1 MLRKSH
7 QDHALAF
14 TCDADGGAPE
24 ILHDAHGFLDG
35 AEQDGIL
42 PFLTG
47 EARTEL
53 LRFLSEVREQGH
65 SMRKEVALS
74 RNGREFP
81 FSLFGIAK
89 NGRNC
94 IIAVQSPRHIFLIY
108 DEFMSMINEQAR
120 SLREEQRKSA
130 RAGARL
136 RAEDKGLLDDYMRLN
151 NEMANMQRELSI
163 ANQTL
168 QIQEKRFR
176 DLVTFNPDAQIV
188 LDDAGRILFCNPAA
202 ESILSL
208 DGKES
213 IGSVFALDMRGER
226 EFCLKSA
233 GKRTWV
239 EIRHTD
245 VTWEGRPAILF
256 SLRDIT
262 ERKQMEQ
269 FTDDVGRIL
278 QHDLVSPLNP
288 IVSLPQLLM
297 DDENITADQKR
308 ILDMI
313 SKAGMRMLN
322 MIRLSLNLYKMEQ
335 GNFEFTPEPVDL
347 VTTFRDIQADLSE
360 RTRAR
365 KVLVRIAMD
374 DRPIMPR
381 ETYWV
386 MAEPNLCY
394 SMFSNLVLNAI
405 EASPQGGM
413 VTIELGHNGRARAA
427 IRNEGVVPEEI
438 RETFFEKYATFGKT
452 QGTGLGTYS
461 ARLIAQTLGGAIRME
476 TSEDDGTVVT
486 VELPSNTAMR
496 PGTEERVPAED
507 SADDSAD
514 KAATLR
520 IGPGQAPLSHE
531 NRALV
536 TSLHRELSLNSYLAL
551 GLACELRD
559 RCTPD
564 TPEHQA
570 FEGIRSALDAFDFS
584 GALSILGRVM
594 QAAGIETERKND
606 G

>member
-14 TCDADGGAPE
+14 TCDADGGTPE

-35 AEQDGIL
+35 AGQDGIL

-47 EARTEL
+47 EARTEF
-53 LRFLSEVREQGH
+53 LRFLSEVRDQGH
-65 SMRKEVALS
+65 SMRKKVALS

-89 NGRNC
+89 DERSC
-94 IIAVQSPRHIFLIY
+94 IIAVQSPRQIFLIY

-163 ANQTL
+163 ANQAL

-202 ESILSL
+202 ERILSL

-233 GKRTWV
+233 GIRTWV

-269 FTDDVGRIL
+269 IKDDVGRIL

-313 SKAGMRMLN
+313 SKAVTQ
-322 MIRLSLNLYKMEQ
+322 SLQDGAGQLRVHARARGPGDDLQ
-335 GNFEFTPEPVDL
+335 GHPGRPVRTHPGAESARAHRHGRPPHHAAGDL
-347 VTTFRDIQADLSE
+347 LGHGRAQSVLLHVLQSRPQRHRGVPPGRDGNHRTRPQRPGPRGHPQRGRRARGDPRDILREIRDL
-360 RTRAR
+360 RQNAGNRAR
-365 KVLVRIAMD
+365 NLLRTTH
-374 DRPIMPR
+374 RPDPR
-381 ETYWV
+381 RRH
-386 MAEPNLCY
+386 PH
-394 SMFSNLVLNAI
+394 
-405 EASPQGGM
+405 G
-413 VTIELGHNGRARAA
+413 
-427 IRNEGVVPEEI
+427 
-438 RETFFEKYATFGKT
+438 
-452 QGTGLGTYS
+452 
-461 ARLIAQTLGGAIRME
+461 
-476 TSEDDGTVVT
+476 D
-486 VELPSNTAMR
+486 
-496 PGTEERVPAED
+496 
-507 SADDSAD
+507 
-514 KAATLR
+514 LR
-520 IGPGQAPLSHE
+520 G
-531 NRALV
+531 
-536 TSLHRELSLNSYLAL
+536 
-551 GLACELRD
+551 
-559 RCTPD
+559 
-564 TPEHQA
+564 
-570 FEGIRSALDAFDFS
+570 
-584 GALSILGRVM
+584 
-594 QAAGIETERKND
+594 
-606 G
+606 

>member
-14 TCDADGGAPE
+14 TCDADGGTPE

-35 AEQDGIL
+35 AGQDGIL

-47 EARTEL
+47 EARTEF
-53 LRFLSEVREQGH
+53 LRFLSEVRDQGH
-65 SMRKEVALS
+65 SMRKKVALS

-89 NGRNC
+89 DERSC
-94 IIAVQSPRHIFLIY
+94 IIAVQSPRQIFLIY

-163 ANQTL
+163 ANQAL

-202 ESILSL
+202 ERILSL

-233 GKRTWV
+233 GIRTWV

-269 FTDDVGRIL
+269 IKDDVGRIL

-381 ETYWV
+381 ETFWA

-486 VELPSNTAMR
+486 VELPS
-496 PGTEERVPAED
+496 D
-507 SADDSAD
+507 
-514 KAATLR
+514 AA
-520 IGPGQAPLSHE
+520 Q
-531 NRALV
+531 
-536 TSLHRELSLNSYLAL
+536 
-551 GLACELRD
+551 
-559 RCTPD
+559 
-564 TPEHQA
+564 
-570 FEGIRSALDAFDFS
+570 
-584 GALSILGRVM
+584 
-594 QAAGIETERKND
+594 
-606 G
+606 